1 MSKTKLITTEAIS
14 AILDEKLS
22 PILLTVNGL
31 KDSVQFLSKKF
42 DDVFKK
48 VEELDNKV
56 SHVTLENKHLKAELL
71 RLSTIVDQQS
81 NELDEIEQYSR
92 RDCVEIS
99 GLPQE
104 NDEDL
109 NKLVV
114 KIGSLMDVELDERDI
129 SISHRLPKS
138 RSENQQVNR
147 SAANASAKII
157 VKFTRRDTKAK
168 FYQGRLRLKDK
179 TTRDLGFLRSPEHK
193 LYISESLSPRKNQLF
208 KKCLKFK
215 RDKFFRYIW
224 TYNGR
229 IYLRKNSTSP
239 THAINVVADLE
250 KLSS

>member
-1 MSKTKLITTEAIS
+1 MSKTKPITTEAIS

-31 KDSVQFLSKKF
+31 KDSVQFLSEKF

-48 VEELDNKV
+48 
-56 SHVTLENKHLKAELL
+56 
-71 RLSTIVDQQS
+71 S
-81 NELDEIEQYSR
+81 NELNEIEQYSR
-92 RDCVEIS
+92 RDCIEIS

-104 NDEDL
+104 TDEDL

-138 RSENQQVNR
+138 RSENQQENR
-147 SAANASAKII
+147 SAANTSAKII
-157 VKFTRRDTKAK
+157 VKFTR
-168 FYQGRLRLKDK
+168 
-179 TTRDLGFLRSPEHK
+179 K
-193 LYISESLSPRKNQLF
+193 LYISESLSPRNKQLF
-208 KKCLKFK
+208 KNCLKFK
-215 RDKFFRYIW
+215 RDQFFRCIW

-250 KLSS
+250 KLSSLR